1 MRRTVLLALL
11 ASRCANAA
19 SPIHAAPPKP
29 EAVIG
34 SLLSA
39 TRADGTRGHA
49 LPRALLAQLFANAI
63 KLSDLSGAANGTV
76 LGGRREEPVFTPTAT
91 AADAR
96 GTISLAAAAQPAG
109 PVASPGGEKVWLCKR
124 PVYPVA
130 LLTQYGIPVDV
141 AEEVNARGYHAYV
154 LHGTSPHTSL
164 AYQFTSTNGW
174 ELWNKVL
181 GILKE
186 KGSGGME
193 QLAKED
199 IAEWGKTM
207 AAEIGGPAETSSA
220 PGLKIFTTA
229 TQCWGS
235 ELGSRCTQQQMDEAT
250 KAYAARRPEFNLLS
264 NNCARFA
271 CAMLA
276 ACGGAEPVDE
286 ARLALI
292 ANSSAD
298 AAAAADADADAD
310 ADASGKATCRPDAC
324 ADNLMFE
331 GPRGQPGCGMKPV
344 STKLE
349 YAGALLGTPSVP
361 VHADAAAAAAASAA
375 SAAGAGALSG
385 GVGQQPQ
392 QLGAAQGVQGMWKPP
407 QLGMQQN
414 MWGAHALYPA
424 AMMQGGW

>member
-1 MRRTVLLALL
+1 MRRSVFLALV
-11 ASRCANAA
+11 AARCADAA
-19 SPIHAAPPKP
+19 SPIHGAPPRP
-29 EAVIG
+29 EAVIS

-39 TRADGTRGHA
+39 TDADGTRGHA

-63 KLSDLSGAANGTV
+63 KLSDLSAAANGTV
-76 LGGRREEPVFTPTAT
+76 LGGRSQDPVFSRTS
-91 AADAR
+91 AANAR
-96 GTISLAAAAQPAG
+96 GTVSLAAAAEPAG

-186 KGSGGME
+186 KGAGGMDE
-193 QLAKED
+193 LKKED

-207 AAEIGGPAETSSA
+207 AAEIAGPAETSSA

-235 ELGSRCTQQQMDEAT
+235 ELGSRCTKEQMDEAT

-286 ARLALI
+286 AQLALI

-298 AAAAADADADAD
+298 ADAAAAAADS
-310 ADASGKATCRPDAC
+310 SGKATCRPDAC
-324 ADNLMFE
+324 AENLMFE
-331 GPRGQPGCGMKPV
+331 GPKGQPGCGMQPV

-349 YAGALLGTPSVP
+349 YAGQLLGTPSVP
-361 VHADAAAAAAASAA
+361 VHADAAATAAA
-375 SAAGAGALSG
+375 AAGAGAASA

-407 QLGMQQN
+407 QLSMQQK
-414 MWGAHALYPA
+414 MWGANTLYPA
-424 AMMQGGW
+424 AMGGW

>member
-1 MRRTVLLALL
+1 MRSLRLCAALL
-11 ASRCANAA
+11 AATCADAA
-19 SPIHAAPPKP
+19 SPIHSAPPRP
-29 EAVIG
+29 EAVIS

-39 TRADGTRGHA
+39 TGADGTKGHA
-49 LPRALLAQLFANAI
+49 LPRALLAQLLANAI
-63 KLSDLSGAANGTV
+63 KLSDLSDAANGTV
-76 LGGRREEPVFTPTAT
+76 LGGRPEKPVFTRTS

-96 GTISLAAAAQPAG
+96 GTVSLAAAAEPIG
-109 PVASPGGEKVWLCKR
+109 PVASTGGEKVWLCKR

-130 LLTQYGIPVDV
+130 LLMQYGIPREV

-186 KGSGGME
+186 KGAGGME
-193 QLAKED
+193 VFRKED
-199 IAEWGKTM
+199 IAEWGKSM
-207 AAEIGGPAETSSA
+207 AAEIAGPAETSSA

-235 ELGSRCTQQQMDEAT
+235 ELGSRCTKEQMDEAAE
-250 KAYAARRPEFNLLS
+250 AYAARRPNFNLLS

-286 ARLALI
+286 AQLALI
-292 ANSSAD
+292 ANSSAAN
-298 AAAAADADADAD
+298 AAAAAAAANN
-310 ADASGKATCRPDAC
+310 SGKATCEPDLC

-331 GPRGQPGCGMKPV
+331 GPKGQPGCGMQPV
-344 STKLE
+344 STRLE
-349 YAGALLGTPSVP
+349 YAGQLLGTPSVP
-361 VHADAAAAAAASAA
+361 VPVDAA
-375 SAAGAGALSG
+375 AAGAGAASG
-385 GVGQQPQ
+385 GVGQQQ
-392 QLGAAQGVQGMWKPP
+392 HRQLGATQGVQGMWKPP
-407 QLGMQQN
+407 QLSLQQKL
-414 MWGAHALYPA
+414 WGAHTLYPA
-424 AMMQGGW
+424 ALGGW